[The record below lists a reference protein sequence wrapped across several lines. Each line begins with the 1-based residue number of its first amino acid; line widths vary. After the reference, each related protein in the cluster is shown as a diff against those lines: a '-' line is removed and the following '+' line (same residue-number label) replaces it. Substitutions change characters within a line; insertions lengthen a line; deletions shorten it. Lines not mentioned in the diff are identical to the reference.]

1 MKRIIYLLSGIL
13 FLTVAC
19 RQQQSGSFTVSGKIT
34 HAPGKRIYLQEL
46 PYGGE
51 QPVVLDSGSL
61 QSNGS
66 FELKGMGKE
75 ESLYRL
81 VLENGPDV
89 LLVNDARHIELAL
102 DVNNYRSHKIEGSP
116 VSASLHTLFED
127 YRRKDSAL
135 YKAFQQLDTLQKQKA
150 PDSVLAIVR
159 NTRDAA
165 IKDMNKMV
173 TDFIEQSPSPAARY
187 YAIGMASRILP
198 PDELK
203 KLVTASADK
212 FKEHGG
218 LARIKSMLTVQQQ
231 SAATSKYA
239 LLNQQ
244 APEISLPDTDGKTFQ
259 LSSLKGKYVLVDFWA
274 SWCGPCRNENP
285 NVVAAFNKYKDK
297 NFTILGVSL
306 DSDKASWLEAI
317 KEDKLNWK
325 HVSDLKKWESS
336 MVSLYQ
342 FDGIPFNVLVD
353 PAGKI
358 IATELRGEAL
368 DQKLATVLK

>member
-13 FLTVAC
+13 LLTVAC

-102 DVNNYRSHKIEGSP
+102 DVNNYRSYKIEGSP
-116 VSASLHTLFED
+116 ASASLHTLFED

-187 YAIGMASRILP
+187 YAIGMASRTLP

-259 LSSLKGKYVLVDFWA
+259 
-274 SWCGPCRNENP
+274 
-285 NVVAAFNKYKDK
+285 
-297 NFTILGVSL
+297 
-306 DSDKASWLEAI
+306 
-317 KEDKLNWK
+317 
-325 HVSDLKKWESS
+325 
-336 MVSLYQ
+336 
-342 FDGIPFNVLVD
+342 
-353 PAGKI
+353 
-358 IATELRGEAL
+358 
-368 DQKLATVLK
+368 

>member
-102 DVNNYRSHKIEGSP
+102 DVNNYRSYKIEGSP

-358 IATELRGEAL
+358 IATELIGEAL